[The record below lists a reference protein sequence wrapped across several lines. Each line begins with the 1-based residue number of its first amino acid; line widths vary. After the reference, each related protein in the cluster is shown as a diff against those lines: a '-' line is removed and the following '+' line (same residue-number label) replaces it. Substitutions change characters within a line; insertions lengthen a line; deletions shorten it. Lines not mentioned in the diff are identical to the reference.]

1 MKLFIDTWGWLTLRD
16 KREVRHRETQVF
28 YHGLRD
34 QNGRFFTTDY
44 VLDEAFT
51 SPCFSEGCPSP
62 KARESLEMIEQ
73 AIQDGYLYLERI
85 MPERFE

>member
-16 KREVRHRETQVF
+16 KREVRHRETQAF

-34 QNGRFFTTDY
+34 QSGRFFTTDY

-51 SPCFSEGCPSP
+51 LALQKVALPPSSGI
-62 KARESLEMIEQ
+62 A
-73 AIQDGYLYLERI
+73 
-85 MPERFE
+85 